1 LPTTFGLLMRTHGVL
16 TRLSRDEA
24 SAYVRLLKGDD
35 GGRAFLRIMRGF
47 ELNQAFEAR
56 ILAPLR
62 ARTFPAQL
70 LWGAQDPAL
79 SMDRYAPRIA
89 QLLGLAAVQPLA
101 GKHFVQEDAAVEIA
115 EAVSAL
121 AASAP
126 R

>member
-1 LPTTFGLLMRTHGVL
+1 M
-16 TRLSRDEA
+16 
-24 SAYVRLLKGDD
+24 RLLKGDD

-56 ILAPLR
+56 ILTPLR

-79 SMDRYAPRIA
+79 PMDRYAPRIA

-101 GKHFVQEDAAVEIA
+101 GKHFVQEDSAVEIA
-115 EAVSAL
+115 EAVRAL